1 MTTRHGDH
9 EKAPI
14 SSEKLLKE
22 TEKLHERLLAT
33 VTELEL
39 FVTALSAQNMEQG
52 RSLGEDPKQ

>member
-1 MTTRHGDH
+1 MTTPPRG
-9 EKAPI
+9 EQI

-33 VTELEL
+33 VNELEM
-39 FVTALSAQNMEQG
+39 FVAALSAQNLERG